1 MPSLSRHALALLA
14 ATWLGLAA
22 PPVGAAANPAAVTRS
37 GLDRELFFQI
47 LVGEMQLRAD
57 NPGAAYQILLEAARR
72 TRDEGLFK
80 RVTEIAFESRQ
91 GDQALAA
98 ARAWRQSLPKSL
110 DALRY
115 EVQVL
120 NALNRIADTAE
131 PLAQLIALLPATERP
146 PALRGLASSL
156 ARSGEPAAVLS
167 VVEKVVQPYLTATA
181 WPEAAAAS
189 WVALGRARLA
199 AGAAEGALQAVR
211 EAQRLQARDEGA
223 AILALELMAVR
234 PQAEALLRAFLEAQ
248 PPADPPVLNALR
260 LAYARALA
268 GQQRHGDALP
278 WLERL
283 TREAPDLVDG
293 WLALGAL
300 KLELRRPAEAEAAL
314 REFLGRVGEPEAARG
329 TPGAAADETA
339 IGPRRAQAMLMLA
352 QAAEQQGQLDSAEQW
367 LARVEGAPP
376 LMVAG
381 RRAALLAQRGRV
393 EEARR
398 LIAEVPAGGPEDAR
412 AKLLAEAQLLRDL
425 RRWEE
430 AAAVLERTQ
439 ELFPRDVDVI
449 YERAMVEEKRGRF
462 EAMETLLRQ
471 IIALQPDH
479 HHAYNALGY
488 TLADRGQRLPEAL
501 GLIRKALELAPGE
514 PFLLDSLGWVE
525 YRMGR
530 LDEAIKWLRQAYQ
543 ARPDPEIGAHLGE
556 VLWVANRRDEAREI
570 WRQVQQRDA
579 NNAVLREALERLKVE
594 R

>member
-181 WPEAAAAS
+181 WPEAAAAA

-248 PPADPPVLNALR
+248 PPADPPVLNTLR

-314 REFLGRVGEPEAARG
+314 GEFLGRVGAPEAARV